1 MKRNPLK
8 RLLNFIYNHK
18 KTVFLVYITILA
30 LIVFSPEFS
39 FASIVKSGF
48 ENKMSALQSK
58 FTGVILPIMSVF
70 GLVYAGIL
78 AATGNEGAKGKITFC
93 LIGSVVGFLAPYII
107 GWIQGVLA

>member
-1 MKRNPLK
+1 MKK
-8 RLLNFIYNHK
+8 DQLNKI
-18 KTVFLVYITILA
+18 TVYSVGFLA
-30 LIVFSPEFS
+30 LSALVILFPEITY
-39 FASIVKSGF
+39 AAVVKSGF

-93 LIGSVVGFLAPYII
+93 IIGSITGFLAPYII
-107 GWIQGVLA
+107 GWIQGVLG

>member
-1 MKRNPLK
+1 MKKDQLK
-8 RLLNFIYNHK
+8 RFVEFILNHK
-18 KTVFLVYITILA
+18 KTVLLFYIATLA
-30 LIVFSPEFS
+30 LIIFSPELG